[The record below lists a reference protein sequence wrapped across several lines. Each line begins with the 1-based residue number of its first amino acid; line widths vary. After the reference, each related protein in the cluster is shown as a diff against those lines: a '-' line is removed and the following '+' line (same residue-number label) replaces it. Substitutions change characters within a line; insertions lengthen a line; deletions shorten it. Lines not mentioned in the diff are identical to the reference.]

1 MHNPDR
7 HGRKRRKKYFV
18 FASFLFITFFG
29 EGGWGV
35 LRFKK
40 DEDTRR
46 EFWRE
51 SLRGRGL
58 KIYSPVRGIN
68 SRTTVTL
75 PLRRLPPYFLHTG
88 PPGINPLEGAQWFFT
103 PNRTCYLLFFLSW
116 QWPFEYVLLMFC
128 RYKVVEVPDFMQER
142 KSTLWH
148 PQERRWNSG
157 GACHTEP
164 RTSSL
169 PWVAFVG
176 RETERLEVCL
186 I

>member
-40 DEDTRR
+40 DGDTRR
-46 EFWRE
+46 KFWRE

-58 KIYSPVRGIN
+58 KICSPLRGIN
-68 SRTTVTL
+68 SRATVTL

-103 PNRTCYLLFFLSW
+103 PNRTCYLLFFFYPDSGPLNMYFSCSVDIKSSKF
-116 QWPFEYVLLMFC
+116 QISCKSGKLLCDIPKREDGTVGELVIRNPGPVPFHGLPLWDAKLNDL
-128 RYKVVEVPDFMQER
+128 RY
-142 KSTLWH
+142 
-148 PQERRWNSG
+148 
-157 GACHTEP
+157 A
-164 RTSSL
+164 
-169 PWVAFVG
+169 
-176 RETERLEVCL
+176 
-186 I
+186 